1 MRHTPIL
8 VSLLFA
14 TTFTHALAIDA
25 KALARYDASYTRCEA
40 QFPDMKGHGD
50 EAYLKL
56 WNTKPDA
63 AAIERLTAARKSSA
77 YQAERKLVA
86 RAPAQGASAA
96 AARTLAQQC
105 QGLWNEFQRSG
116 KAKK

>member
-1 MRHTPIL
+1 MRHTPIF
-8 VSLLFA
+8 VPLLLCISFA
-14 TTFTHALAIDA
+14 HAASIDA
-25 KALARYDASYTRCEA
+25 KALARYDISYAKCEA

-77 YQAERKLVA
+77 YQAERKLLA